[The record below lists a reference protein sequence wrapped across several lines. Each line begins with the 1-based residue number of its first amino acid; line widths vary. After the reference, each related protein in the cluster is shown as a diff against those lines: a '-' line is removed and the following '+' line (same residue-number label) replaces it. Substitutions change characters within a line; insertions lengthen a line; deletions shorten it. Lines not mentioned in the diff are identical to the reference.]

1 MKRRIEIVAFETERI
16 TQHSVITACP
26 VCLAPTE
33 LLTLTQAAALVQ
45 VNADEIFLWLAE
57 GKTHGA
63 MTPGGQRRFCKN
75 SLLRACNY
83 LS

>member
-1 MKRRIEIVAFETERI
+1 
-16 TQHSVITACP
+16 
-26 VCLAPTE
+26 

-63 MTPGGQRRFCKN
+63 MTPGGQHRFCKN
-75 SLLRACNY
+75 SLLRVCNC